1 MQYFD
6 LGIDYLDRYDDYIE
20 AVTREK
26 VGQLA
31 ARLLDP
37 EKLTVVV
44 VGKPKG
50 VVPNAPTPEIG
61 GEKSA
66 RDRESGASGRS
77 GAVNVELGGRRNYKK
92 NNIIKQSKRVR

>member
-1 MQYFD
+1 MCDQGVTEAELADAKKYLTGSFPLSLNSSDQIARILVSMQYFD

-37 EKLTVVV
+37 EQLTVVV

-50 VVPNAPTPEIG
+50 VVPHAHTPEVG
-61 GEKSA
+61 G
-66 RDRESGASGRS
+66 
-77 GAVNVELGGRRNYKK
+77 
-92 NNIIKQSKRVR
+92 